1 MLQNDAFL
9 GVIQGKRKQDK
20 SKGKERGKKKS
31 NIALPQL
38 GVEVCK
44 EEALLYCAW

>member
-1 MLQNDAFL
+1 MMHFW
-9 GVIQGKRKQDK
+9 V
-20 SKGKERGKKKS
+20 SFKERGSRTKVKGKKEEKKKS